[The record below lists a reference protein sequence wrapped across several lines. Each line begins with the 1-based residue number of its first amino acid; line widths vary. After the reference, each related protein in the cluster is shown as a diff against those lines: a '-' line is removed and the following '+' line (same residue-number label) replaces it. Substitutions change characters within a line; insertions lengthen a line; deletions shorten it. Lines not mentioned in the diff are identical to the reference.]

1 MQSSGT
7 SPEFTPGVLAEISD
21 HYLRQIDLGERHR
34 RPFTCR
40 FGRVV
45 SIVNEHRHPL
55 ISRSVGIDRAA
66 TLPGRL
72 DLDAFGSCFHRILR
86 ISALNDKMRM
96 PIEVIVLGQNA
107 GML

>member
-7 SPEFTPGVLAEISD
+7 SPEFTSGVLAEISD
-21 HYLRQIDLGERHR
+21 HYLRQIDLGKRHR
-34 RPFTCR
+34 RAFTCR
-40 FGRVV
+40 FGRIV
-45 SIVNEHRHPL
+45 SIVNKHRHPL
-55 ISRSVGIDRAA
+55 ISGSVGVDRAA

-72 DLDAFGSCFHRILR
+72 DLDAFRPRLDGVIR
-86 ISALNDKMRM
+86 ISALNDKIRM